1 MTTVPHPT
9 LWSPDLAVGSVALDR
24 RNRNVFEQLAAAGNR
39 IERLD
44 APDLTR
50 WLRTVYTQFETLLL
64 EEEAELAEIAYP
76 ELPFHCK
83 LHEQAR
89 SIIRTARLQLARS
102 DSTELVPAL
111 TRDSCT
117 ALSFWLMRHVIDV
130 DKLFFPYI
138 DTRYRVA

>member
-1 MTTVPHPT
+1 MNSSLAT

-24 RNRNVFEQLAAAGNR
+24 RNRDMFAQLAAACSR
-39 IERLD
+39 IEQLD
-44 APDLTR
+44 APDLAR
-50 WLRTVYTQFETLLL
+50 WLRAVYTQLETLLL
-64 EEEAELAEIAYP
+64 EEEAELAEINYP
-76 ELPFHCK
+76 ELPFHRT

-89 SIIRTARLQLARS
+89 SIIRTARLQLSRS
-102 DSTELVPAL
+102 DSTDLVAAL

>member
-1 MTTVPHPT
+1 MTSSLAS
-9 LWSPDLAVGSVALDR
+9 LWSPDLGVGSVALDR
-24 RNRNVFEQLAAAGNR
+24 RNREVFDQLATAGSR
-39 IERLD
+39 IDRLD

-50 WLRTVYTQFETLLL
+50 WLRATYTQFDILLT

-76 ELPFHCK
+76 ELVFHRK

-89 SIIRTARLQLARS
+89 SIIRAACLQLARA
-102 DSTELVPAL
+102 DSVDLVAAL
-111 TRDSCT
+111 ARESCA

-138 DTRYRVA
+138 DARYRGA

>member
-1 MTTVPHPT
+1 MTCSLTS

-24 RNRNVFEQLAAAGNR
+24 RNRDVFEQLAAAGSQ

-44 APDLTR
+44 AANLTR
-50 WLRTVYTQFETLLL
+50 WLRATYTQFETLLL

-76 ELPFHCK
+76 ELDFHRK

-89 SIIRTARLQLARS
+89 AIIRTARLQLARP
-102 DSTELVPAL
+102 DSAELVAVL
-111 TRDSCT
+111 ARDSCA

-138 DTRYRVA
+138 DARYRVA